1 MDEREAMAFS
11 GGKGSYYLHREGVA
25 GSGGGFHA
33 PPPGFRALSNT
44 GIQAQSNVA
53 RGDGGSSGSTFLA
66 VEPQFRPSFSHGG
79 INVGGVSSG
88 GVLPL
93 TSSAENVKK
102 KRGRPRK
109 YDSTDG
115 AVSLKLSPF
124 AGTANSSTPS
134 STTPSEKR
142 ARGRPPGSGRKQ
154 QLASLGEW
162 MNRSAGQ
169 AFSPH
174 VISIGVGEDIVAKLL
189 SLSQQRPRAMC
200 ILSGTGTVSSVTL
213 QRPASTDASNTF
225 EGRFQLLCL
234 SGSYLVTEDG
244 GPSDRKGGI
253 SASLSS
259 PDGHVIGGSVAA
271 LIAGSPVQV
280 VVCSFLHGSK
290 TKTKQETVTKDD
302 DSSEPQHSDKLP
314 SPATAPPTQN
324 YIPSAT
330 GMWPGPRSED
340 VKSEQMQTGIDLTR
354 G

>member
-1 MDEREAMAFS
+1 MDGREAMAFS
-11 GGKGSYYLHREGVA
+11 GGKSSYYIHREGVS
-25 GSGGGFHA
+25 GSSGGFHA

-44 GIQAQSNVA
+44 GIQAQSNVT
-53 RGDGGSSGSTFLA
+53 RGDGGSSASTFSA

-79 INVGGVSSG
+79 INIGGVSSG
-88 GVLPL
+88 GVQPL
-93 TSSAENVKK
+93 TSSVENVKK

-109 YDSTDG
+109 YAPTDG

-124 AGTANSSTPS
+124 SGTANSSTLS
-134 STTPSEKR
+134 STKPSEKR

-162 MNRSAGQ
+162 MNNSAGQ

-189 SLSQQRPRAMC
+189 SLSQQKQRALC

-213 QRPASTDASNTF
+213 RHPASTNASKTF
-225 EGRFQLLCL
+225 EGRFQILCL

-259 PDGHVIGGSVAA
+259 PDGHVIGGGVAA

-280 VVCSFLHGSK
+280 VVSSFLYGGK
-290 TKTKQETVTKDD
+290 MKTKQENVTKDD
-302 DSSEPQHSDKLP
+302 ESSEPQHTNKLA
-314 SPATAPPTQN
+314 SPATQN
-324 YIPSAT
+324 YIPSS
-330 GMWPGPRSED
+330 GMWHGPQSEN
-340 VKSEQMQTGIDLTR
+340 VKSEQIHTGIDLRR